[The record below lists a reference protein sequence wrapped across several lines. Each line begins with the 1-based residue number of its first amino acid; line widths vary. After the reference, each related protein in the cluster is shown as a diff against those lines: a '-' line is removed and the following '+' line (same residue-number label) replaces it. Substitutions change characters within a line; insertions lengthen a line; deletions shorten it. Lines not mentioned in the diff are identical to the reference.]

1 MKAYCDPGYQDTWRV
16 AAIFAI
22 VNPIEEAMKKL
33 LILTFIV
40 SIVAGCVW
48 ENEET
53 LFPEAEFC
61 DTLNVSYSQNVVPI
75 FANNCYSC
83 HSNSNAPDFANGFAF
98 EDYEDASISGSSI
111 LGSIKHMEGFP
122 SMPKGAEML
131 DSCSISTIEAWVNMG
146 APDN

>member
-1 MKAYCDPGYQDTWRV
+1 
-16 AAIFAI
+16 
-22 VNPIEEAMKKL
+22 MKKL
-33 LILTFIV
+33 LLLPIV
-40 SIVAGCVW
+40 LSLASACAW

-61 DTLNVSYSQNVVPI
+61 DTLNVSYSQDVVPI

-83 HSNSNAPDFANGFAF
+83 HNNSNAPDFANGIAF
-98 EDYEDASISGSSI
+98 EDYEDASAYGSSI

-122 SMPKGAEML
+122 AMPKGSAML